1 MAWKD
6 EAPILAG
13 AGITKK
19 QLEALFENI
28 PKPKEPKPE
37 PEITGTKINKVLNGF
52 FVEGIEAAGGE
63 MKLAQKS
70 KLKIAQL
77 KAIMKEVGAY
87 KSEWDKINNPP
98 EEPGEPEEP
107 A

>member
-6 EAPILAG
+6 ESPILAG

-19 QLEALFENI
+19 QLETLFENI
-28 PKPKEPKPE
+28 PEPKEPKPE

-87 KSEWDKINNPP
+87 KAAWDAKNNPP
-98 EEPGEPEEP
+98 EEPEEVEEP
-107 A
+107 V